1 MTAKEKLELDLRD
14 FWRIHDGLEVYS
26 GLDEKAMI
34 ERLKV
39 HSEDGLCNV
48 SDYSGAGT
56 LLCTRD
62 GYLAI
67 FELAE
72 RHREMLPVPDD
83 YSVKELA
90 EGIRKHIARAIVDE
104 KQDEPALARVLAEA
118 VADAATDHVERTYHF
133 PCVLITPREPPQF
146 QIGPVLFTTAKSF
159 REAFG
164 TEIRQYIEQS
174 HDQEYASTRVDEFEK
189 FVTTFGWVGT
199 VTVPP
204 CAEDCAQRRAE
215 LSVSTS
221 INLLRLVFG
230 VQHARDMRLAHL
242 TPSRPLHSEHA
253 ISQDGKLRF
262 VWSRKTPGAFIG
274 GDWHLQ
280 LGKWD
285 DFLRDAARII
295 STTIAGSRSEVA
307 DRIIDALTWFG
318 DAAFESAPGIQIV
331 NFVAALERL
340 TTTEW
345 FKTHLFCSRI
355 AFLAHNDEADFEKRY
370 WDAYTIHN
378 ARSAVIHGGR
388 SPGHPI
394 FQRWVRLSHEVTRNA
409 LFRGLEVH
417 GVLEN
422 NLNGASDLAHLRNF
436 FTSQQSR
443 RAALLKELRAKLG
456 VKEEIKRRKIAL
468 DPLDPSIF
476 DN

>member
-1 MTAKEKLELDLRD
+1 
-14 FWRIHDGLEVYS
+14 
-26 GLDEKAMI
+26 
-34 ERLKV
+34 
-39 HSEDGLCNV
+39 
-48 SDYSGAGT
+48 
-56 LLCTRD
+56 
-62 GYLAI
+62 
-67 FELAE
+67 
-72 RHREMLPVPDD
+72 
-83 YSVKELA
+83 
-90 EGIRKHIARAIVDE
+90 
-104 KQDEPALARVLAEA
+104 
-118 VADAATDHVERTYHF
+118 VADAATHHVERIYHF
-133 PCVLITPREPPQF
+133 PCVLISPREPPRF
-146 QIGPVLFTTAKSF
+146 QIGSVLFTTAKSF
-159 REAFG
+159 RETFG
-164 TEIRQYIEQS
+164 AEIQQYIEQN
-174 HDQEYASTRVDEFEK
+174 HDQEYSSTRVDEFEK
-189 FVTTFGWVGT
+189 FVIPFGWIGT
-199 VTVPP
+199 VKVPP
-204 CAEDCAQRRAE
+204 SAEECSQRRAE
-215 LSVSTS
+215 LAISTS

-242 TPSRPLHSEHA
+242 TPSRSPHSEHA
-253 ISQDGKLRF
+253 ISQNGKLRF

-280 LGKWD
+280 LGKRD

-295 STTIAGSRSEVA
+295 NATIEGKRSEVA
-307 DRIIDALTWFG
+307 DRVIDALTWFG
-318 DAAFESAPGIQIV
+318 DAAFESAAGTQIV

-355 AFLAHNDEADFEKRY
+355 AFLSHNDEADFEKRY

-422 NLNGASDLAHLRNF
+422 NPNSASDLAHLRNF
-436 FTSQQSR
+436 FDSQQSR
-443 RAALLKELRAKLG
+443 RAVLLKELRAKLG